1 MNTIIKTSQLTKK
14 FGNLTAVDSINLEIY
29 KGETLA
35 LLGPNGAGKTTFIS
49 MLSTLVKPT
58 SGTATLCDID
68 INIDPLSVRKKIG
81 IVFQE
86 PSTDD
91 LLTARENLYLHS
103 MLYGINKSEING
115 KIDEIMKIVGLYER
129 KDDFVRTFSGGMR
142 RRLEI
147 ARGLMHEPEVLFL
160 DEPTLGLDPSSRK
173 NIWQYIKYIKEKNK
187 TTIILTTHYME
198 EADLLSDRVAIIDY
212 GKIVALDSALNL
224 KNKLG
229 RDVVILK
236 GGIREEIKKLDFV
249 IDVEN
254 TPEGQKITLK
264 DINKNLKELINKAGN
279 FEEIEIRRVSLEDVF
294 LKFTGHRIEEGKEN
308 NGIFENIARYKSIR
322 K

>member
-1 MNTIIKTSQLTKK
+1 MDTVIKTYELTKK
-14 FGNLTAVDSINLEIY
+14 FGHITAVNSINLEIY

-49 MLSTLVKPT
+49 MLSTLVKST
-58 SGTATLCDID
+58 SGTATLCNID
-68 INIDPLSVRKKIG
+68 INRDPLGVRKKIG

-103 MLYGINKSEING
+103 MLYGLNKNEINK
-115 KIDEIMKIVGLYER
+115 KIDEIMGIVGLYER

-147 ARGLMHEPEVLFL
+147 ARGLLHEPQVLFL

-198 EADLLSDRVAIIDY
+198 EADLLSDRIAIIDY
-212 GKIVALDSALNL
+212 GKIVALDTPNNL

-229 RDVVILK
+229 RDIVILK
-236 GGIREEIKKLDFV
+236 GDISEEIKKLDFV
-249 IDVEN
+249 LNVEN
-254 TPEGQKITLK
+254 IEHGCKITLK
-264 DINKNLKELINKAGN
+264 DINKNLKELINKAGS

-294 LKFTGHRIEEGKEN
+294 FKFTGHKIEEGKEN
-308 NGIFENIARYKSIR
+308 NGIFETIARYKTTG